1 MVIYKENKKFYEY
14 KYDKEAQYES
24 DIVKNSN
31 MFFGENSIYIDSK
44 KKIKSKALGNSIP
57 DGFLIDLSDIENP
70 EFYIVEVE
78 LYKHDFYSHIF
89 PQLTKF
95 FAFYKNLES
104 RIELTNKIYTIIN
117 EDESISN
124 IIKEKIGRL
133 ELYKFLQDMIENSQ
147 NILLILDNDKKELPE
162 IINTYS
168 EWGKMVKVQIIK
180 KFESSNEHIFSM
192 VPEFEAIEFSTD
204 KNVEEAEKENLG
216 LSEDFHLD
224 NKPQELKLLY
234 QALKQKI
241 LNINNKIIINPQR
254 YYISIVNNR
263 NIAYLK
269 LRRKKI
275 RVIIMLHEDDV
286 REKVKYSSVK
296 SLSQSV
302 QNFYNG
308 DCVAVDLTEISYI
321 DELISVLEALLI

>member
-1 MVIYKENKKFYEY
+1 VVIYKENKKFYEY